1 MLQNQPMDSLCNFVY
16 CCHVF
21 QWLTFVMVLYFH
33 STEAITSVLLYIYFL
48 MSFFILFYFLHI
60 LFYVGV
66 VHTCDAGVLK
76 VIILL
81 IVSNFLFLFFDIQ

>member
-16 CCHVF
+16 CCQVF
-21 QWLTFVMVLYFH
+21 QCLTFVMILYFH

-48 MSFFILFYFLHI
+48 VFFFFFIHI

-66 VHTCDAGVLK
+66 VYTCDAGVLR

-81 IVSNFLFLFFDIQ
+81 IVRNFYFLFFDIQ

>member
-1 MLQNQPMDSLCNFVY
+1 MLQNRPMDSLCNFVY
-16 CCHVF
+16 CCQVF
-21 QWLTFVMVLYFH
+21 QWLTFVMILYFH

-48 MSFFILFYFLHI
+48 VFFFFIHI

-66 VHTCDAGVLK
+66 VHTCDAGVLN